1 MNGFVR
7 FNSMVLDYNC
17 LYFKSLIFT
26 TRVGGMYIPD
36 IDKVNIALIETL

>member
-7 FNSMVLDYNC
+7 FNSIVLDYNC